1 MRRRPELFEKMT
13 TSLVVTN
20 PTVAE
25 MIIFRLIARGVWW
38 QITRQTVADLGL
50 YPNGAI
56 VDGSKEQ
63 VTLRQSFLLRRRP
76 IHRRIKQRLSSA
88 LASLPTPNQSSL
100 DGLATR
106 LKELIDDR
114 TLIDIHSDLN
124 VLTGQAGVSSLLTA
138 ANIRQV
144 LTKLELA
151 EISYQPRREDDY
163 TDKSP
168 SGGASR

>member
-1 MRRRPELFEKMT
+1 MAS
-13 TSLVVTN
+13 SLN
-20 PTVAE
+20 S
-25 MIIFRLIARGVWW
+25 
-38 QITRQTVADLGL
+38 
-50 YPNGAI
+50 
-56 VDGSKEQ
+56 SKEQ

-88 LASLPTPNQSSL
+88 LASLPIPNQLLL

-114 TLIDIHSDLN
+114 TLINIHSDLN

-138 ANIRQV
+138 ANIRRV
-144 LTKLELA
+144 LTKLELT
-151 EISYQPRREDDY
+151 EISYRPCREDDY